1 MSFTTWLQGWLTR
14 HPLREPSDGER
25 ARYTAEVMARVE
37 ALRPSA
43 APRDG
48 LARWAKQQVVGWPRL
63 ALAMATAAAGV
74 ALLVGPIHQRWLA
87 QRVVRD
93 AAVLASL
100 GEAMAEP
107 LVIDD
112 DESLREALEELDALV
127 VAEASSIDDSQW
139 IAQTLELLGQLEE
152 WPPGGDLDPSSGA
165 EEWIDELELL
175 DESDLN
181 A

>member
-1 MSFTTWLQGWLTR
+1 MSFTTWLQEWLTR
-14 HPLREPSDGER
+14 HPLREPSEGER
-25 ARYTAEVMARVE
+25 ARYTAEVMARVRTFE
-37 ALRPSA
+37 PSVA
-43 APRDG
+43 AQSAWIRQW
-48 LARWAKQQVVGWPRL
+48 LAWPRL
-63 ALAMATAAAGV
+63 TLALATTAACV
-74 ALLVGPIHQRWLA
+74 ALIVGPIHQRRLA

-100 GEAMAEP
+100 GEATAEP

-112 DESLREALEELDALV
+112 EESLREALEELDALV
-127 VAEASSIDDSQW
+127 VAEASSVDDSQW

-152 WPPGGDLDPSSGA
+152 WPRLWRGDLDPSSGA

-181 A
+181 T

>member
-1 MSFTTWLQGWLTR
+1 MSFTTWLQEWLTR

-25 ARYTAEVMARVE
+25 ARYTAEVMARVRTFE
-37 ALRPSA
+37 SSVATQSA
-43 APRDG
+43 WIR
-48 LARWAKQQVVGWPRL
+48 RWVTRPRL

-74 ALLVGPIHQRWLA
+74 ALIVGPIYQRRLA

-100 GEAMAEP
+100 DEATAEP

-112 DESLREALEELDALV
+112 EESLREALEEFDALV
-127 VAEASSIDDSQW
+127 VAEASSVDDSQW
-139 IAQTLELLGQLEE
+139 IAQTLELLGQLEA